1 MDNAL
6 APRKFESECVL
17 VFLAQS
23 LWKEAFMNKIF
34 PCVVNLAIGVTLI
47 MTGTLSQALGEEL
60 DSKQLS
66 NKNMTK
72 SSLLYDR
79 EKVEVLA
86 RSVTFPEVLNQGEL
100 MISVKFPN
108 ATILCL
114 EAALYA
120 GRVEG
125 LILAMD
131 RDTVVEHRL
140 YWTIE
145 AADDLYYACLTN
157 LLRKAFADQNV
168 NDRNQ
173 LKDIKEDLTGQIQ
186 GIQKALRYAQTV
198 KMKADEGPVC
208 VPFTRVPNN

>member
-1 MDNAL
+1 MKLSKMFLVVPL
-6 APRKFESECVL
+6 AILIFTDGA
-17 VFLAQS
+17 LAQS
-23 LWKEAFMNKIF
+23 LLEKTSVSGRFDSISRATEIVIPRKID
-34 PCVVNLAIGVTLI
+34 PR
-47 MTGTLSQALGEEL
+47 
-60 DSKQLS
+60 QLS
-66 NKNMTK
+66 NKSAAK

-86 RSVTFPEVLNQGEL
+86 RSVTFPEVLTQGEL
-100 MISVKFPN
+100 MTRVDFPN
-108 ATILCL
+108 TAVFCL
-114 EAALYA
+114 DAALYA

-140 YWTIE
+140 YWTID

-157 LLRKAFADQNV
+157 LVGQAFAGQYG

-186 GIQKALRYAQTV
+186 GIQKALRYARNV
-198 KMKADEGPVC
+198 KIKDAAQKFAC
-208 VPFTRVPNN
+208 SR